1 MKRRFFLHQGPK
13 GLLKLLALTCAVAAC
28 LGLGL
33 PATPA
38 RADSNLASIHP
49 QGVLVAEKPASATLD
64 GVLEADS
71 LTPSG
76 PSAQGLRR
84 APATDTGYTDPDGK
98 FYDHVRYSTNSR
110 LGLGIA
116 WTEPQV
122 GQPTDIYV
130 IANNLPAA
138 ASYRFDGFDLATLG
152 TDSSGNPAWLIEDY
166 IMDTSQFI
174 YPVNGPLHRDPASPK
189 ISLTFTSSDTFII
202 TVRVGPAA
210 NLTGNDRFVAE
221 YVRIAITVDDPAYP
235 SVHEKSRQLAA
246 QAKAELGAN
255 ASQYDL
261 ALWAHDWIIDHMDYD
276 HDFGFCGAEGA
287 LTRGLGTCE
296 SYHRGLVMVL
306 NDLGIETGRQVDD
319 NHVWTLA
326 KLDGQWCTIDATWDD
341 TDYDLS
347 SGYPGIP
354 SLRHIYFGLD
364 AATTALVHPKL
375 EAANVPLNSLQNCH
389 LIRSGDLNYFTDY
402 EANLIASKLRAGQ
415 LSFSQVPRCNLGSS
429 ITNPIYH
436 LVAQQ
441 LSSRSWN
448 VSGKTTDRVE
458 VSYAPTTLSV
468 RVPTGLVSSDGH
480 QEYWSDAHTQAK
492 NQWVTTGGKRYY
504 FDGNGA
510 MATGW
515 LTLGNARYYL
525 GSDGAMRTGWQTI
538 KNQWVTTGGKRY
550 YFDGNGAMAT
560 GWLTLGNARYYL
572 GSDGA
577 MRTGWQTIS
586 GARYYFN
593 DNGTMVTGWQAIA
606 GRRYYFGSNGVMATG
621 WLTLGNARYY
631 LGSDG
636 AMRTGWQTIDSQRYY
651 FGSNGTMATGW
662 NTISGKWLTLGN
674 ARYYLGSDGA
684 MRTGWQTIDSQ
695 RYYFGSNG
703 TMATGWNTISGKRIY
718 FNSNGTQASGWVTIS
733 GQRTYLHADGTA
745 ASGWQYI
752 DNHWYY
758 LTGSGVPTTGWQ
770 RVGGAW
776 YWLNAN
782 GTMAT
787 GWVYTG
793 GAWYWMDGSGAMAAN
808 RWIGNYYVGGS
819 GAMATNRWIGRW
831 HVNGAGVW
839 DATR

>member
-538 KNQWVTTGGKRY
+538 
-550 YFDGNGAMAT
+550 
-560 GWLTLGNARYYL
+560 
-572 GSDGA
+572 
-577 MRTGWQTIS
+577 S

-621 WLTLGNARYY
+621 
-631 LGSDG
+631 
-636 AMRTGWQTIDSQRYY
+636 
-651 FGSNGTMATGW
+651 
-662 NTISGKWLTLGN
+662 WLTLGN

>member
-1 MKRRFFLHQGPK
+1 MKRRFSLHQGPK

-38 RADSNLASIHP
+38 RADSDLANALP

-138 ASYRFDGFDLATLG
+138 ASYRFDGFDLAKLG

-538 KNQWVTTGGKRY
+538 
-550 YFDGNGAMAT
+550 
-560 GWLTLGNARYYL
+560 
-572 GSDGA
+572 
-577 MRTGWQTIS
+577 
-586 GARYYFN
+586 
-593 DNGTMVTGWQAIA
+593 
-606 GRRYYFGSNGVMATG
+606 
-621 WLTLGNARYY
+621 
-631 LGSDG
+631 
-636 AMRTGWQTIDSQRYY
+636 
-651 FGSNGTMATGW
+651 
-662 NTISGKWLTLGN
+662 
-674 ARYYLGSDGA
+674 
-684 MRTGWQTIDSQ
+684 DSQ

>member
-1 MKRRFFLHQGPK
+1 MKRRFSLHQGPK

-38 RADSNLASIHP
+38 RADSDLANALP
-49 QGVLVAEKPASATLD
+49 QGVLVAEKPASANLD

-138 ASYRFDGFDLATLG
+138 ASYRFDGFDLAKLG

-538 KNQWVTTGGKRY
+538 
-550 YFDGNGAMAT
+550 
-560 GWLTLGNARYYL
+560 
-572 GSDGA
+572 
-577 MRTGWQTIS
+577 S

-621 WLTLGNARYY
+621 
-631 LGSDG
+631 
-636 AMRTGWQTIDSQRYY
+636 
-651 FGSNGTMATGW
+651 
-662 NTISGKWLTLGN
+662 WLTLGN

>member
-1 MKRRFFLHQGPK
+1 MKRRFSLHQGPK

-38 RADSNLASIHP
+38 RADSNLANALP

-138 ASYRFDGFDLATLG
+138 ASYRFDGFDLAKLG

-389 LIRSGDLNYFTDY
+389 LIRSRDLNYFTDY

-468 RVPTGLVSSDGH
+468 RVPTGFVSSDGH

-525 GSDGAMRTGWQTI
+525 GA
-538 KNQWVTTGGKRY
+538 
-550 YFDGNGAMAT
+550 
-560 GWLTLGNARYYL
+560 
-572 GSDGA
+572 DGA

-606 GRRYYFGSNGVMATG
+606 GRHYYFGSNGVMATG
-621 WLTLGNARYY
+621 
-631 LGSDG
+631 
-636 AMRTGWQTIDSQRYY
+636 
-651 FGSNGTMATGW
+651 
-662 NTISGKWLTLGN
+662 WLTLGN

-733 GQRTYLHADGTA
+733 GQRTYLHADDTA
-745 ASGWQYI
+745 ASGWQFI

-770 RVGGAW
+770 WVGGAW
-776 YWLNAN
+776 YWLNSD
-782 GTMAT
+782 GSMAT
-787 GWVYTG
+787 GWVYTGGAWYWMDGSGAMATGWVKVGGTWYYLTGSGAMATGWRWVGNAWYYLNGSGAMLTGWQWIG

>member
-1 MKRRFFLHQGPK
+1 MKRRFSLHQGPK
-13 GLLKLLALTCAVAAC
+13 GLLKLLALICAVAAC

-38 RADSNLASIHP
+38 RADSNLANALP

-138 ASYRFDGFDLATLG
+138 ASYRFDGFDLAKLG

-448 VSGKTTDRVE
+448 VSGKNTDRVE

-468 RVPTGLVSSDGH
+468 HVPTGLVSSDGH

-525 GSDGAMRTGWQTI
+525 GA
-538 KNQWVTTGGKRY
+538 
-550 YFDGNGAMAT
+550 
-560 GWLTLGNARYYL
+560 
-572 GSDGA
+572 DGA

-606 GRRYYFGSNGVMATG
+606 GRRYYFGSNGVMA
-621 WLTLGNARYY
+621 
-631 LGSDG
+631 
-636 AMRTGWQTIDSQRYY
+636 
-651 FGSNGTMATGW
+651 
-662 NTISGKWLTLGN
+662 
-674 ARYYLGSDGA
+674 
-684 MRTGWQTIDSQ
+684 TGWQTIDSQ

-776 YWLNAN
+776 YWLNSD
-782 GTMAT
+782 GSMAT

>member
-1 MKRRFFLHQGPK
+1 MKRRFFLHQRPK
-13 GLLKLLALTCAVAAC
+13 GLLKLLALTCAVAAS

-38 RADSNLASIHP
+38 LADSDLASTLP

-71 LTPSG
+71 LTPSA

-84 APATDTGYTDPDGK
+84 APATDTGYTDPEGK

-138 ASYRFDGFDLATLG
+138 ASYRFDGFDLAKLG

-174 YPVNGPLHRDPASPK
+174 YPANGPLHRDPASPK

-235 SVHEKSRQLAA
+235 SVHEKSKQLAA

-255 ASQYDL
+255 ASQYEL

-276 HDFGFCGAEGA
+276 YTFGFCGAEGA

-296 SYHRGLVMVL
+296 SYHRGLVMLL
-306 NDLGIETGRQVDD
+306 NDLSIETGRQVDD

-375 EAANVPLNSLQNCH
+375 EAASVPLNSLQNCH

-402 EANLIASKLRAGQ
+402 EANLIAPKLRAGQ
-415 LSFSQVPRCNLGSS
+415 LSFSQAPRCNLGSS

-441 LSSRSWN
+441 LSSQSWN

-458 VSYAPTTLSV
+458 VSYAPTTLSI

-480 QEYWSDAHTQAK
+480 QEYWSDVHTQAK

-504 FDGNGA
+504 FDGSGA

-525 GSDGAMRTGWQTI
+525 GTDGAMRTGWQTI
-538 KNQWVTTGGKRY
+538 NGARYYFSDSGSMVTGWQTIASKRY
-550 YFDGNGAMAT
+550 YFGPNGAMAT
-560 GWLTLGNARYYL
+560 GWLTLGNARYH
-572 GSDGA
+572 
-577 MRTGWQTIS
+577 
-586 GARYYFN
+586 
-593 DNGTMVTGWQAIA
+593 
-606 GRRYYFGSNGVMATG
+606 
-621 WLTLGNARYY
+621 

-636 AMRTGWQTIDSQRYY
+636 AMRTGWQTIDSQRYF
-651 FGSNGTMATGW
+651 FGSNGVMVTGW
-662 NTISGKWLTLGN
+662 NTV
-674 ARYYLGSDGA
+674 
-684 MRTGWQTIDSQ
+684 
-695 RYYFGSNG
+695 
-703 TMATGWNTISGKRIY
+703 SGKRIY
-718 FNSNGTQASGWVTIS
+718 FNGNGAQASGWVTIS
-733 GQRTYLHADGTA
+733 GQRTYLHTDGTA
-745 ASGWQYI
+745 ASGWQFI

-776 YWLNAN
+776 YWLNAD

-787 GWVYTG
+787 GWLCTGGAWYWLTGSGAMATGWVKVGGTWYYLTGSGAMATGWLWVGNAWYYLNGSGAMLTGWQWIG

-808 RWIGNYYVGGS
+808 RWIGNYYVGSS
-819 GAMATNRWIGRW
+819 GAMVTNRWIGRW

>member
-1 MKRRFFLHQGPK
+1 MKRRFSLHQGPK

-38 RADSNLASIHP
+38 RADSNLANALP

-64 GVLEADS
+64 EVCDADIPIP
-71 LTPSG
+71 PSTE
-76 PSAQGLRR
+76 SSGLRR
-84 APATDTGYTDPDGK
+84 APTTNAGYTDSEGN
-98 FYDHVRYSTNSR
+98 YYENVRYASSSR
-110 LGLGIA
+110 LGLGMA
-116 WTEPQV
+116 WTEPKVGEPTKFHVIATRLPAEANYRVDGIDLVHQGTDDK
-122 GQPTDIYV
+122 GQPVWIY
-130 IANNLPAA
+130 
-138 ASYRFDGFDLATLG
+138 D
-152 TDSSGNPAWLIEDY
+152 DY
-166 IMDTSQFI
+166 IMDTSQFLKKVKNSKGEWV
-174 YPVNGPLHRDPASPK
+174 PGPLYKDPSSPNFEV
-189 ISLTFTSSDTFII
+189 TFTSNDTIAVL
-202 TVRVGPAA
+202 VRVGPASNVVA
-210 NLTGNDRFVAE
+210 SEYYAAE
-221 YVRIAITVDDPAYP
+221 YIRLAVSLNDSNVP

-246 QAKAELGAN
+246 LAKAELGAN

-261 ALWAHDWIIDHMDYD
+261 ALWAHDWIIDHMEYD
-276 HDFGFCGAEGA
+276 HTFGFCGAEGA

-296 SYHRGLVMVL
+296 SYHRGLVMLL

-375 EAANVPLNSLQNCH
+375 EAANMPLNSLQNCH

-441 LSSRSWN
+441 LSSQSWN

-525 GSDGAMRTGWQTI
+525 GT
-538 KNQWVTTGGKRY
+538 
-550 YFDGNGAMAT
+550 
-560 GWLTLGNARYYL
+560 
-572 GSDGA
+572 DGA

-606 GRRYYFGSNGVMATG
+606 GRHYYFGSNGVMATG

-631 LGSDG
+631 LGADG
-636 AMRTGWQTIDSQRYY
+636 AMRTGWQTIDSQRC
-651 FGSNGTMATGW
+651 
-662 NTISGKWLTLGN
+662 
-674 ARYYLGSDGA
+674 
-684 MRTGWQTIDSQ
+684 
-695 RYYFGSNG
+695 YFGSNG

-718 FNSNGTQASGWVTIS
+718 FNSNGTQASGWVTIA

-758 LTGSGVPTTGWQ
+758 LTSSGVPTTGWQ
-770 RVGGAW
+770 WVGGAW
-776 YWLNAN
+776 YWLNSD
-782 GTMAT
+782 GSMAT
-787 GWVYTG
+787 GWVYTGGAWYWMDGSGAMATGWVKVGGTWYYLTGSGAMATGWRWVGNAWYYLNGSGAMLTGWQWIG

>member
-38 RADSNLASIHP
+38 RADSDLANALP
-49 QGVLVAEKPASATLD
+49 QGVLVAEKPASANLD

-538 KNQWVTTGGKRY
+538 
-550 YFDGNGAMAT
+550 
-560 GWLTLGNARYYL
+560 
-572 GSDGA
+572 
-577 MRTGWQTIS
+577 S

-621 WLTLGNARYY
+621 
-631 LGSDG
+631 
-636 AMRTGWQTIDSQRYY
+636 
-651 FGSNGTMATGW
+651 
-662 NTISGKWLTLGN
+662 WLTLGN